1 MNLKSALV
9 RDYMAGQLVAFKP
22 DMDVLDAIHELVKQ
36 RIAGAPVV
44 NDQGEL
50 VGMLSEMDCLTIALN
65 AGYYGDWGGPVG
77 DYMTPDVETVDADM
91 NIIDLAQ
98 KFLKSGF
105 RRFPVLRNNRL
116 VGQISRR
123 DVLRALSQ
131 LATST

>member
-1 MNLKSALV
+1 MNPKSALV
-9 RDYMAGQLVAFKP
+9 RDYMAGRLVTFKP
-22 DMDVLDAIHELVKQ
+22 DTDVLDAIQELLRH

-44 NDQGEL
+44 NDEGEL
-50 VGMLSEMDCLTIALN
+50 VGMLSELDCLKVALN

-77 DYMTPDVETVDADM
+77 DYMTPNVESIDADTS
-91 NIIDLAQ
+91 IIDVAQ
-98 KFLKSGF
+98 KFVDSGF

-131 LATST
+131 LSTSS